1 MRGNGPWPEEA
12 IMPGRDILV
21 VIDNAAVA
29 ARLLAPVAA
38 LATRFDGRL
47 TGFFATG
54 LPAAT
59 SYGDLAS
66 GAQLVDAYMAA
77 QRDEAVRTEAA
88 FRQELGR
95 LQLTGDWLSREAD
108 FTESI
113 TEVGRL
119 YDLVVVGQL
128 DPDADTV
135 TPRAAAEDLVLTLG
149 RPVLMIPYAGEFNT
163 FDHVL
168 IAWNGTREAAR
179 ALHDAMFVIERADA
193 VTVIEVEL
201 PGSPEAQPNRATT
214 DVVAALKRRGVEA
227 TAEPTVTDGTPVAD
241 ILLSRAADLSAD
253 LIVMGAY
260 SHSRLRELVLGGTS
274 RSIFQEMTVPVLM
287 SH

>member
-1 MRGNGPWPEEA
+1 
-12 IMPGRDILV
+12 MPGKDILV
-21 VIDNAAVA
+21 VIDSAAAA
-29 ARLLAPVAA
+29 ARLLGPAA
-38 LATRFDGRL
+38 VLARRFDGRL

-59 SYGDLAS
+59 SFGDLAS
-66 GAQLVDAYMAA
+66 GAQLVDAFMAA
-77 QRDEAVRTEAA
+77 QRDEAVRAEAA

-95 LQLTGDWLSREAD
+95 LQMTGDWLWREAD
-108 FTESI
+108 LTESV
-113 TEVGRL
+113 TTVGRL
-119 YDLVVVGQL
+119 YDLVVLAQP
-128 DPDADTV
+128 DPDAESPLPQMLPD
-135 TPRAAAEDLVLTLG
+135 DLVLALG
-149 RPVLMIPYAGEFNT
+149 RPVLMIPYAGEFTT

-193 VTVIEVEL
+193 VTVIEVEAS
-201 PGSPEAQPNRATT
+201 GSAGGPPNPATAE
-214 DVVAALKRRGVEA
+214 VVAALKRRGIEA
-227 TAEPTVTDGTPVAD
+227 AAESTVTDGTPVAD
-241 ILLSRAADLSAD
+241 IILSRAADLTAD

-260 SHSRLRELVLGGTS
+260 GHSRLRELVMGGTS

>member
-1 MRGNGPWPEEA
+1 
-12 IMPGRDILV
+12 MPGKDILV
-21 VIDNAAVA
+21 VIDNAAAA
-29 ARLLAPVAA
+29 ARLLAPAAA
-38 LATRFDGRL
+38 LAKGYDGRV

-66 GAQLVDAYMAA
+66 GAQLIEAYMAA
-77 QRDEAVRTEAA
+77 QRDEAVRAEAA

-95 LQLTGDWLSREAD
+95 LQLSGNWLSREAD
-108 FTESI
+108 ITESVV
-113 TEVGRL
+113 EVGRL
-119 YDLVVVGQL
+119 YDLVVVGQV
-128 DPDADTV
+128 DPDADT
-135 TPRAAAEDLVLTLG
+135 TMPRALPEDLVMTLG
-149 RPVLMIPYAGEFNT
+149 RPVLMVPYAGMFAA

-168 IAWNGTREAAR
+168 VAWNGAREAAR
-179 ALHDAMFVIERADA
+179 ALFDAMFIIERADA

-201 PGSPEAQPNRATT
+201 PGSPEAQPNHATA

-241 ILLSRAADLSAD
+241 ILLSRAADLTAD